1 MFMAKYRVAV
11 VAVAILMVAGLSGCS
26 GGGESGGDTGNAVT
40 SDGTAKSGGTVIRR
54 LSSECKTLN
63 WVLYTTLYENH
74 VLRHLYD
81 PLVDVDE
88 HMEFVPV
95 LAESWDV
102 SEDGLRITVRLREG
116 RVWHDGRPITS
127 HDIKFTMDRILDP
140 AVPAL
145 NKEGYFGK
153 LDQLEVVDDRTV
165 VFVWKEPYAPSV
177 FALTQLW
184 PIPKHVYGQGD
195 FLTHPANRKPVGSG
209 PFVFDEW
216 RTSQYISLRRNENYH
231 GKKAYLDRIIF
242 KVIEDDATAL
252 NALKA
257 GELDEMRVTQIQWE
271 KQTVDEEFL
280 SRFQKFHF
288 YVPSYNYLA
297 WNNRSVWF
305 RDPRVRLAM
314 TLLFDRESIN
324 AKIYSDFA
332 RLVSGPFYVNSWAYD
347 KSVKPHPF
355 DPRRAREL
363 LAEAGW
369 TDSDGDGIRD
379 QNGVKFEFQMLITS
393 GSNTAQQFALLLQ
406 EECAQAG
413 IKVEIRQ
420 LEGSTFFDRV
430 DKGQF
435 DACMLAWYLDLDP
448 DIFDTFHSSMVPP
461 EGLNHGFYS
470 NARVDSLLEAGRIEF
485 DQDRRA
491 ETYHEVH
498 RIMHEDPP
506 YTFVNAVPRKR
517 AVATRIKGIVVAP
530 TGMFDFWPGANY
542 WYIDEGTATTAADN

>member
-1 MFMAKYRVAV
+1 MFFVKHRLAAAGVAFV
-11 VAVAILMVAGLSGCS
+11 LAMGLAGCS
-26 GGGESGGDTGNAVT
+26 GGGEGGDNAGDAATTG
-40 SDGTAKSGGTVIRR
+40 GEPQSGGTVIRR
-54 LSSECKTLN
+54 LGAECKTLN
-63 WVLYTTLYENH
+63 WVLATTQYESQ
-74 VLRHLYD
+74 VLRHLYE

-88 HMEFVPV
+88 HMEYVPV
-95 LAESWDV
+95 LAESWEV
-102 SEDGLRITVRLREG
+102 SDDQLRITVKLRPG
-116 RVWHDGRPITS
+116 HFWHDGEPVTS
-127 HDIKFTMDRILDP
+127 ADVEFTMDRILDP
-140 AVPAL
+140 AVPAI
-145 NKEGYFGK
+145 NKEGYFSR
-153 LDQLEVVDDRTV
+153 LDHLEVVDDLTV

-184 PIPKHVYGQGD
+184 PIPAHVYGKGD
-195 FLTHPANRKPVGSG
+195 FLTNPANRKPVGSG

-231 GKKAYLDRIIF
+231 GKRAYLDRIIF

-257 GELDEMRVTQIQWE
+257 GELDETRLTQIQWE
-271 KQTVDEEFL
+271 KQTNDDEFNA
-280 SRFQKFHF
+280 RFNKFH
-288 YVPSYNYLA
+288 YYIPSYNYLA
-297 WNNRSVWF
+297 WNCRSVWF
-305 RDPRVRLAM
+305 RDRRVRLAM

-355 DPRRAREL
+355 DPNRAREL
-363 LAEAGW
+363 LDEAGW
-369 TDSDGDGIRD
+369 TDHDGDGIRD
-379 QNGVKFEFQMLITS
+379 RDGVKFEFQMLITS

-406 EECAQAG
+406 EECAKAG

-435 DACMLAWYLDLDP
+435 DACMLAWILDLDP
-448 DIFDTFHSSMVPP
+448 DVFDTFHSSMVPP

-470 NARVDSLLEAGRIEF
+470 NAKVDSLLEAGRVEF
-485 DQDRRA
+485 DREKRA
-491 ETYHEVH
+491 EIYHQVH

-517 AVATRIKGIVVAP
+517 AVARRINGIVVAP

-542 WYIDEGTATTAADN
+542 WYIDEGTASTAAGN

>member
-1 MFMAKYRVAV
+1 MFFVKHRLVAAAAALLLATV
-11 VAVAILMVAGLSGCS
+11 LGGC
-26 GGGESGGDTGNAVT
+26 GGGDKGGSA
-40 SDGTAKSGGTVIRR
+40 DGTVTTDGTPRSGGTVIRR
-54 LSSECKTLN
+54 LGAECKTLN
-63 WVLYTTLYENH
+63 WVLYTTQYENQ
-74 VLRHLYD
+74 VLRHLYE

-88 HMEFVPV
+88 HMEYVPV
-95 LAESWDV
+95 LAESWQV
-102 SEDGLRITVRLREG
+102 SDDQLRITVKLRPG
-116 RVWHDGRPITS
+116 HLWHDGQAVTS
-127 HDIKFTMDRILDP
+127 ADVKFTMDRILDP
-140 AVPAL
+140 AVPAV
-145 NKEGYFGK
+145 NKEGYFSK
-153 LDQLEVVDDRTV
+153 LDHLEVVDDLTV

-184 PIPKHVYGQGD
+184 PIPEHVYSQGD
-195 FLTHPANRKPVGSG
+195 FLTNPANRKPVGNG

-257 GELDEMRVTQIQWE
+257 GELDETRLTQIQWE
-271 KQTVDEEFL
+271 KQTGDGEFA
-280 SRFQKFHF
+280 SRFDKFHY

-297 WNNRSVWF
+297 WNCRSVWF
-305 RDPRVRLAM
+305 RDKRVRMAM

-355 DPRRAREL
+355 DPVRAREL
-363 LAEAGW
+363 LDEAGW
-369 TDSDGDGIRD
+369 SDRDGDGIRD
-379 QNGVKFEFQMLITS
+379 RDGVKFEFQMLITS

-406 EECAQAG
+406 EECAKAG
-413 IKVEIRQ
+413 VKVEIRQ

-430 DKGQF
+430 AKGQF
-435 DACMLAWYLDLDP
+435 DACMLAWILDLDP
-448 DIFDTFHSSMVPP
+448 DVFDTFHSSMVPP
-461 EGLNHGFYS
+461 EGLNNGFYS
-470 NARVDSLLEAGRIEF
+470 NAKVDSLLEAGRLEF
-485 DQDRRA
+485 DRDKRA
-491 ETYHEVH
+491 GIYHQVQ

-517 AVATRIKGIVVAP
+517 AVSKRIHGIVVAP

-542 WYIDEGTATTAADN
+542 WYIDEGTASDAADK